1 MAFINP
7 FRRALLLSDGA
18 MCAALLASSSGMILG
33 PLGSGFSL
41 EIAETGHTGVV
52 RAKLKTIHT
61 LGRADR
67 N

>member
-1 MAFINP
+1 
-7 FRRALLLSDGA
+7 
-18 MCAALLASSSGMILG
+18 MCAALVASSSGVILG
-33 PLGSGFSL
+33 PLGSGFGL

-61 LGRADR
+61 LGRADP